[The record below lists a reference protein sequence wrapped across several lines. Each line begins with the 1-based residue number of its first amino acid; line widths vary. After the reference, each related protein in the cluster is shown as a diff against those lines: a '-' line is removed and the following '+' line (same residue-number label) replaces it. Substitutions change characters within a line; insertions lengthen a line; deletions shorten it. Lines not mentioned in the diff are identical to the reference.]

1 MTTPAEQRRRAARLY
16 LMACDAYGRGEPK
29 IAEVLI
35 QRANQ
40 YADQA
45 AGLRSDN
52 DPPLRKKNECG
63 SSVHLRWSDRIPKS
77 RLSFMRGR

>member
-1 MTTPAEQRRRAARLY
+1 MTTPAEHRERAARLY
-16 LMACDAYGRGEPK
+16 LVACDAYGRGEPK

-45 AGLRSDN
+45 AGLRSDG
-52 DPPLRKKNECG
+52 DQRLQQKDDVVPLFTRALE
-63 SSVHLRWSDRIPKS
+63 
-77 RLSFMRGR
+77 

>member
-1 MTTPAEQRRRAARLY
+1 MTTPAEHRERAGRLY
-16 LMACDAYGRGEPK
+16 LMACDAYGRGEPE

-45 AGLRSDN
+45 ADLRTDGDQRLQQRDN
-52 DPPLRKKNECG
+52 VVPLFTR
-63 SSVHLRWSDRIPKS
+63 
-77 RLSFMRGR
+77 